1 MLRPRAKPD
10 PLHPSTR
17 RELVGLLY
25 TALPQ
30 VAAITLTSVIGAVV
44 LAATSGDSGYAAI
57 SVLIAL
63 TAAVRLL
70 KLRRFPRG
78 RVLADAA
85 VIAWERAYGLCSSL
99 FALAL
104 GALSFRALQLG
115 DGPGAWVAFGLAM
128 SFCVGMVSR
137 AAVRPWIVLLTGA
150 CLLTPIAIAGFMR
163 PELPYRVGAAMLL
176 LFWLTLREAS
186 RHLSTAFIERLDAK
200 RALAHQ
206 AHHDFLTGLPNRAA
220 FLAELDR
227 LRGAANGFAL
237 VAVDLDRF
245 KPVNDQCGHHAGDEV
260 LRQVAG
266 RLRALTRAGGV
277 PARLGGDEF
286 MLLLPFAT
294 PRAEADAAMLLAR
307 RAVASLAKPFDLDDL
322 SVTIGAS
329 AGILLVDGGDGRDG
343 LSLVEQVDRALYAA
357 KQAGG
362 GRWAWA
368 NAAGGPPDGPAD
380 RRAA

>member
-1 MLRPRAKPD
+1 M
-10 PLHPSTR
+10 
-17 RELVGLLY
+17 
-25 TALPQ
+25 
-30 VAAITLTSVIGAVV
+30 
-44 LAATSGDSGYAAI
+44 
-57 SVLIAL
+57 
-63 TAAVRLL
+63 
-70 KLRRFPRG
+70 
-78 RVLADAA
+78 
-85 VIAWERAYGLCSSL
+85 
-99 FALAL
+99 
-104 GALSFRALQLG
+104 QLG

-150 CLLTPIAIAGFMR
+150 CLLTPIAVAGFLR

-176 LFWLTLREAS
+176 LFWVTLREAS

-266 RLRALTRAGGV
+266 RLRALTRAGGF

-362 GRWAWA
+362 GRWAWRTPP
-368 NAAGGPPDGPAD
+368 AARRTARRIAAPPEAGS
-380 RRAA
+380 